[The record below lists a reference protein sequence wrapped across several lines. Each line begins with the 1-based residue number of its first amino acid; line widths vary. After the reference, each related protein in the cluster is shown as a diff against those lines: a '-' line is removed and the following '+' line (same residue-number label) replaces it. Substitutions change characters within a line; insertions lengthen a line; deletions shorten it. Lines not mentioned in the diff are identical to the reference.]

1 MGKRDSL
8 STEAREL
15 VDLIAGYARQETIDP
30 IKGLGKTVAF
40 GVAGAVLVGLGSVFL
55 ALAALRAMQTET
67 EVFEDNLSWLPYFI
81 LFALLGLG
89 AIVTWKTL
97 GPGEKESDS

>member
-15 VDLIAGYARQETIDP
+15 VDLVVGYARQETVDP

-40 GVAGAVLVGLGSVFL
+40 GIAGAVLVGLGSVFL

-67 EVFEDNLSWLPYFI
+67 DAFEDNLSFAPYLI
-81 LFALLGLG
+81 LTLLLAVGAL
-89 AIVTWKTL
+89 VSWKAL
-97 GPGEKESDS
+97 GPGEKESES